1 VTHDHPFLYHSA
13 SGSKVVGELSSESLD
28 KGGTV
33 YLKFPL
39 PVEDI
44 TIRLGVSKG
53 YLTFYTPVSST
64 APNSAV
70 NDFILE
76 IGTGCNDIYIDPR
89 HTGYGI
95 DSSMGQ
101 SVSIKCAVQQHCME
115 SANLTFYVLCSLH

>member
-1 VTHDHPFLYHSA
+1 MIIQFLYHSA

-76 IGTGCNDIYIDPR
+76 IG
-89 HTGYGI
+89 HW
-95 DSSMGQ
+95 M
-101 SVSIKCAVQQHCME
+101 
-115 SANLTFYVLCSLH
+115 